1 MDVGFIG
8 LGQMGQGIALNLVKA
23 GHRVIVYNRT
33 RAKAEALTSRAP
45 RSPKAWP
52 TPAVAPC
59 SSPCSPTTEA
69 VEAVFFGDGN
79 GLSALGQAPSIS
91 P

>member
-33 RAKAEALTSRAP
+33 RAKAEALAVRRAP

-52 TPAVAPC
+52 TPADARC
-59 SSPCSPTTEA
+59 
-69 VEAVFFGDGN
+69 
-79 GLSALGQAPSIS
+79 
-91 P
+91 